1 MLKMFPLII
10 IFKKFQL
17 ETQISKSTW
26 EHKLIGLQNSAQ
38 VILHSD
44 TVFIVDLYTFAL

>member
-10 IFKKFQL
+10 IFKNFQL
-17 ETQISKSTW
+17 ETQISESTW
-26 EHKLIGLQNSAQ
+26 EHKLIGLQSSAQ